1 MAIETIGETLTRLTL
16 RESHERVALIREREE
31 NEKRHKEI
39 VLRLAQLEMKRL
51 GQAYRFQNSHEH
63 T

>member
-1 MAIETIGETLTRLTL
+1 MSLTHEEEL
-16 RESHERVALIREREE
+16 ERVALVAEREE
-31 NEKRHKEI
+31 NEKRHKQI
-39 VLRLAQLEMKRL
+39 VLRLATLEQKRL